1 MVLTNFRDFK
11 TGEQSAA
18 YCRLVHSVHQSAGKL
33 VTGHITKHGLLHV
46 RSMLIEFAH
55 TISRTKVYSKLK
67 LFYFRIKS
75 RHGAKTAIV
84 ALALKGLS
92 ASFII

>member
-1 MVLTNFRDFK
+1 L
-11 TGEQSAA
+11 
-18 YCRLVHSVHQSAGKL
+18 AGKL
-33 VTGHITKHGLLHV
+33 VAGHITKHGSLHA
-46 RSMLIEFAH
+46 RSMHIEFAH
-55 TISRTKVYSKLK
+55 AISRIKVDLKLK